1 MSDNKINFS
10 IDYSTDLANSVISS
24 AEENRLE
31 YIDDLQR
38 ETKFNRLISVASL
51 IVSVLTLIVSLVTLL
66 HSILL

>member
-38 ETKFNRLISVASL
+38 ETKFNRLISV
-51 IVSVLTLIVSLVTLL
+51 LTLIVSLVTLL